1 MSYCDI
7 ITLGVGLFQV
17 NNRGNIVKFKDV
29 DGLNVFCFKEKIKGF
44 RSQGNLMF
52 NILYSAGNPPAFIQC
67 GEWVFPLVPGKS
79 PVLKAASATY
89 MFPELQGDGE

>member
-1 MSYCDI
+1 MIVMSYCDI

-44 RSQGNLMF
+44 RSQGKLNVKHPLFCRKSSSIYPMWRVG
-52 NILYSAGNPPAFIQC
+52 IPPSAGEIPCAKGSKC
-67 GEWVFPLVPGKS
+67 YLHVS
-79 PVLKAASATY
+79 
-89 MFPELQGDGE
+89 